1 MSIPDGVLSPFEYS
15 AAHEL
20 PDMKRED
27 LHLSDK
33 YVIIEDGVFDM
44 SKFQHAHPGGEVVML
59 FTGQV

>member
-1 MSIPDGVLSPFEYS
+1 
-15 AAHEL
+15 
-20 PDMKRED
+20 MKRED

-59 FTGQV
+59 FTGQVRCILTT